1 MSDRTI
7 QHPTFLTALSEAKQ
21 KVQNYLDHSDA
32 FIAEVA
38 RSAPDGVSDR
48 MFKLLRRKGKKVR
61 STILCLIASSG
72 EKPPEEERVARACAA
87 IELLHLA
94 SLVHDDIIDETSIRR
109 GESTAHVE
117 WGNKIAVLIGDYI
130 LSQAM
135 CCVLNEKD
143 QALPTALAD
152 AANGLIAGEINEL
165 DCTGNIDLPLEKY
178 NAIIKGKT
186 AALIEASA
194 KMGAVLAGYSEGDVE
209 KCGQLGMHFG
219 IAFQI
224 IDDLLD
230 YGFGAKDLD
239 KAKFTDISNGLV
251 TLPLIYYVQSVSVQE
266 KESLISLLKRASD
279 PAVSEEIR
287 KKLQDAQAFDKAK
300 EAALEHISEAL
311 ALADGLPAKEQISTL
326 HELIFSMTERGN

>member
-1 MSDRTI
+1 MNERTL
-7 QHPTFLTALSEAKQ
+7 QHPTFLTALSDAKWQ
-21 KVQNYLDHSDA
+21 VQNYLDRSDA

-38 RSAPDGVSDR
+38 KSAPDGVSER

-61 STILCLIASSG
+61 STILCLIAASG
-72 EKPPEEERVARACAA
+72 ENPPDEERVAHACAA

-109 GESTAHVE
+109 GENTAHVE

-135 CCVLNEKD
+135 CCVLNEKA
-143 QALPTALAD
+143 QAIPTALAD

-165 DCTGNIDLPLEKY
+165 DYTGNIDLTPEKY

-194 KMGAVLAGYSEGDVE
+194 KMGATLAGYNEENVG
-209 KCGQLGMHFG
+209 KCGLLGMHFG

-251 TLPLIYYVQSVSVQE
+251 TLPLIYYVQSVSAKE
-266 KESLISLLKRASD
+266 KDSLVALLKKASD
-279 PAVSEEIR
+279 PVVSEEIR
-287 KKLQDAQAFDKAK
+287 QKLLNAKAFDKAK

-311 ALADGLPAKEQISTL
+311 KLADELPAKEQISTL